1 MRIRIEGDGHCVE
14 ADCPDANMDINRLA
28 EITEAMWTR
37 TKAQVGSRQTAGFGS
52 QLVERTHDRPVPGDR
67 WGGQVDP
74 VTA

>member
-1 MRIRIEGDGHCVE
+1 MRVRIEGDGHCVE
-14 ADCPDANMDINRLA
+14 ADCPDTNMDIARLA

-37 TKAQVGSRQTAGFGS
+37 TKATPSRQQVGFGS
-52 QLVERTHDRPVPGDR
+52 QHVERTHDRPVPGDR